1 MAAGAKRRAT
11 VTRCE
16 STDDTRSN
24 KFVFSRILLPRPLHT
39 PCSCSRGVCAA
50 KRVPMTRPVQRPTGA
65 APLAYKDQMHTQAPC
80 KNGMRPPRASLRVQ
94 VFNAGRRLNV
104 YRMQPARGAGGSY
117 LGAGMQ
123 RTQRREN
130 MAGTLLDDV
139 FVLSARLCRSALS
152 SYNNTPST
160 SETGGE
166 EHTTASMRIRFF
178 TQTPLQRSS
187 PSPCRAVVSRIDL
200 GRCTVGL

>member
-1 MAAGAKRRAT
+1 MAADAKRRAT
-11 VTRCE
+11 VTRLE
-16 STDDTRSN
+16 STDDTHSN
-24 KFVFSRILLPRPLHT
+24 KFVFSRILLPRPLHP

-94 VFNAGRRLNV
+94 VFNAGRRLN
-104 YRMQPARGAGGSY
+104 
-117 LGAGMQ
+117 
-123 RTQRREN
+123 
-130 MAGTLLDDV
+130 

-178 TQTPLQRSS
+178 TQTPLQRSF

>member
-65 APLAYKDQMHTQAPC
+65 APLANKDQMHTQAPC

-123 RTQRREN
+123 RTQPWPAPHFHHTATHMHGRVGYGPLGGGVPGRRR
-130 MAGTLLDDV
+130 TCRL
-139 FVLSARLCRSALS
+139 ARWIECRRGISDNPAVPAR
-152 SYNNTPST
+152 TPH
-160 SETGGE
+160 TGRGAC
-166 EHTTASMRIRFF
+166 TA
-178 TQTPLQRSS
+178 
-187 PSPCRAVVSRIDL
+187 
-200 GRCTVGL
+200 